1 MKKILLVG
9 KINDAVKGI
18 EQLLGSHFHVQI
30 CPLHYEAV
38 SDMLKVVT
46 PDLILISLVGAYEE
60 HNKIFNMLQADHG
73 QVPVLTIGTEA
84 EKRTFLQ
91 FYNEQQFDN
100 LIRPVDNTKI
110 MENVCVKIG
119 ALLTVR
125 ADGSYEV
132 KEVRTRKLV
141 MIVDD
146 NAATLRTIKE
156 MIQDNYDVTVATS
169 GMKALTAMGKNPP
182 DLILLDYE
190 MPVCDGKQTLEMIRA
205 DDEFKDIPVIFLTGV
220 SDRAHIEAV
229 LTLKPAGYMLK
240 PAIKEK
246 LLEIIDKTI
255 NA

>member
-1 MKKILLVG
+1 
-9 KINDAVKGI
+9 
-18 EQLLGSHFHVQI
+18 
-30 CPLHYEAV
+30 
-38 SDMLKVVT
+38 
-46 PDLILISLVGAYEE
+46 
-60 HNKIFNMLQADHG
+60 
-73 QVPVLTIGTEA
+73 
-84 EKRTFLQ
+84 
-91 FYNEQQFDN
+91 
-100 LIRPVDNTKI
+100 
-110 MENVCVKIG
+110 MENVCAKIG

-132 KEVRTRKLV
+132 KEVRSRKLV